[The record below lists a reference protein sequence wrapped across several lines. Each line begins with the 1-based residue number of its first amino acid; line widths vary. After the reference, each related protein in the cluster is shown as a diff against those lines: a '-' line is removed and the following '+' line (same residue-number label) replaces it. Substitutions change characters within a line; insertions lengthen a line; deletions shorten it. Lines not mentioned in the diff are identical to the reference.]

1 MKYIVIART
10 WGDGEAFAGRRIWS
24 QEFKSRRAAEEAL
37 AFLKGKECEVILIRD
52 DGSDMSVGE
61 AA

>member
-1 MKYIVIART
+1 MKYIVIARD
-10 WGDGEAFAGRRIWS
+10 WGDGESFAGRRLWS
-24 QEFKSRRAAEEAL
+24 QEFKSRRAAEAAL
-37 AFLKGKECEVILIRD
+37 AFVKKGECDAILIRD